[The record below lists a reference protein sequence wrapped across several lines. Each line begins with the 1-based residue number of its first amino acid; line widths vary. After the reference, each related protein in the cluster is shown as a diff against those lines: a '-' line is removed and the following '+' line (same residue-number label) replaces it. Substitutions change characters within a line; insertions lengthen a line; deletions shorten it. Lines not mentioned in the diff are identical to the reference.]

1 MDGTTSKSVI
11 ITGAGRGIGRA
22 LALRLAAAGAR
33 LTLAA
38 RTLTEIEGLAAE
50 LRAQGGQAV
59 AVGTDVTEAR
69 EVQNMVGEAKAQ
81 FGRVDAV
88 YYGAGLGVLSGALD
102 LKAADLDRMWET
114 NLKGLLYTAQA
125 AIPLMVA
132 DGGGHFVVPVGILGR
147 HVMRNSAGYS
157 ASKFAVVGLLR
168 ALGEEYNRR
177 GLRFTML
184 YFGGVDTSFWDSI
197 DMKVDRSKM
206 ITAAAAAEAAAY
218 ALLAPGPA
226 VVNEIVMQSESHQ
239 FI

>member
-1 MDGTTSKSVI
+1 VDGTTSKSVI